1 MKVKILLS
9 GIKGIEVGKEFYD
22 SQEKGVGNYFLETI
36 FSEIES
42 LRLHGGIHR
51 KVFGYFRLLARK
63 FPYAIYYIKEE
74 DVVIVYRILDCRRDP
89 DFHRK
94 SLQR

>member
-9 GIKGIEVGKEFYD
+9 GIKDIEGGRDFYD
-22 SQEKGVGNYFLETI
+22 SQEKGVGDYFLETI

-51 KVFGYFRLLARK
+51 KAFGYFRLLARK
-63 FPYAIYYIKEE
+63 FPYAIYYVKHE

-94 SLQR
+94 SLEK

>member
-9 GIKGIEVGKEFYD
+9 GIKDIEAGKDFYD
-22 SQEKGVGNYFLETI
+22 SQDKGVGGYFLETI

-42 LRLHGGIHR
+42 LRLHGGIHK

-63 FPYAIYYIKEE
+63 FPYAIYYIIDEN
-74 DVVIVYRILDCRRDP
+74 VVVVYRIIDCRRDP
-89 DFHRK
+89 KFHRK
-94 SLQR
+94 SLQK

>member
-9 GIKGIEVGKEFYD
+9 GIKDIEAGKDFYD
-22 SQEKGVGNYFLETI
+22 SQEKRLGDYFLETI

-51 KVFGYFRLLARK
+51 TVFGYFRLLARK
-63 FPYAIYYIKEE
+63 FPYAIYYIKNE
-74 DVVIVYRILDCRRDP
+74 DVVVVYRILDCGRDP
-89 DFHRK
+89 KFHRK
-94 SLQR
+94 SLQK

>member
-9 GIKGIEVGKEFYD
+9 GIEDIETGKYFYD
-22 SQEKGVGNYFLETI
+22 SQEEGVGDYFLETV

-51 KVFGYFRLLARK
+51 KVFGYFRLLVRK
-63 FPYAIYYIKEE
+63 FPYAVYYLRDK
-74 DVVIVYRILDCRRDP
+74 DVIIVYRILDCRRDP
-89 DFHRK
+89 KFHRK
-94 SLQR
+94 SLK

>member
-9 GIKGIEVGKEFYD
+9 GIKDIEGGKEFYD
-22 SQEKGVGNYFLETI
+22 SQEKGVGDYFLETI

-51 KVFGYFRLLARK
+51 TVFGYFRLLARK
-63 FPYAIYYIKEE
+63 FPYAIYYILEE
-74 DVVIVYRILDCRRDP
+74 NVVIVYRILDCRRDP
-89 DFHRK
+89 DFHRN
-94 SLQR
+94 SLKK